1 MRILATDDDPILL
14 ELLSQ
19 HSAGIAP
26 HEIVSAHSGSDA
38 LARLRDETIQPS
50 YTSSNPQFLVPYVGK
65 GRRPCTIQRELHPD
79 ISSVAQLSTAKAAA
93 KFERL
98 NTGFFCAG
106 RLA

>member
-26 HEIVSAHSGSDA
+26 HEIVSAHRSSNA
-38 LARLRDETIQPS
+38 LARLHDETTQPS
-50 YTSSNPQFLVPYVGK
+50 YTSSNPQFLVPYAGN
-65 GRRPCTIQRELHPD
+65 GRRPCNIQRELHPD

-93 KFERL
+93 EFERL